1 MKIQV
6 YTDGSCIGNPGRGG
20 WAFLVFDVGLKK
32 VVFEESGSERQTT
45 NNRMEM
51 MAIIKALKY
60 LAENDVKNAEIF
72 CDSRLVVNTINL
84 GWKKKANTDL
94 WVEML
99 SLFSKVEVKVSWV
112 KAHSTNAL
120 NNRVD
125 ELARRASG

>member
-20 WAFLVFDVGLKK
+20 WAFLVFDAGSKK
-32 VVFEESGSERQTT
+32 VIFEESGSDSQTT

-94 WVEML
+94 WLEMF

-112 KAHSTNAL
+112 KAHSTNVL